1 MPIAKKFIVVDDHP
15 LYRTGI
21 SALVRQEL
29 GFECVGE
36 AASMQ
41 EAMSLADASVPDFA
55 IIDISLRDQ
64 NGLALVS
71 AFKAMYPALLM
82 LVVSM
87 HDETMYGERAIKAGA
102 RGYVM
107 KHQPPGEL
115 IEAVR
120 QILRGGI
127 AVSEN
132 LKTRLFESMMSGGSS
147 DDPVSL
153 LSSREFEIF
162 SLLGEGYSA
171 AEIANSMNLSV
182 KTVNTHQEHIKR
194 KLNLSSAGELRR
206 FALDW
211 HKHNSSK

>member
-1 MPIAKKFIVVDDHP
+1 MAIARKFIVVDDHP

-29 GFECVGE
+29 GFQCVGE
-36 AASMQ
+36 ASSMQ
-41 EAMSLADASVPDFA
+41 DALSVAAESVPDFA

-71 AFKAMYPALLM
+71 AFKSMYPSLLM

-132 LKTRLFESMMSGGSS
+132 LKRGC
-147 DDPVSL
+147 
-153 LSSREFEIF
+153 
-162 SLLGEGYSA
+162 
-171 AEIANSMNLSV
+171 
-182 KTVNTHQEHIKR
+182 
-194 KLNLSSAGELRR
+194 
-206 FALDW
+206 
-211 HKHNSSK
+211 SKV